1 VSLDNAFVLIDGA
14 PLQLQIHGAV
24 ESELAKGADSV
35 DEFVRGAYDA
45 RQALPWIHISG
56 NIAKEGVMMHILMI
70 ISLAAVSMAGVAEV
84 AISRASADSEEA
96 TLRTLVPKVI
106 SSWESLDITKV
117 EPYYAADANLAYFDI
132 VPLKYNNWAEYRTGV
147 QKALF
152 EPNRSIKLR
161 LNDDLGVH
169 RRGSLAWATVT
180 FGADLVSKE
189 GAATHLD
196 GRWTMVL
203 EKRAHGWIV
212 VHEHVS
218 APLGGS

>member
-1 VSLDNAFVLIDGA
+1 MRKLLGIG
-14 PLQLQIHGAV
+14 
-24 ESELAKGADSV
+24 LAMGIVA
-35 DEFVRGAYDA
+35 G
-45 RQALPWIHISG
+45 
-56 NIAKEGVMMHILMI
+56 
-70 ISLAAVSMAGVAEV
+70 LAAVTIPRAG
-84 AISRASADSEEA
+84 ADSEEA

-106 SSWESLDITKV
+106 SSWESLDITKI
-117 EPYYAADANLAYFDI
+117 EPYYAADADYAYFDI
-132 VPLKYNNWAEYRTGV
+132 MPLKYNNWAEYRAGV

-152 EPNRSIKLR
+152 EPNSSIKLR

-169 RRGSLAWATVT
+169 RRGPLAWATVT
-180 FGADLVSKE
+180 FGADLVSKQ
-189 GAATHLD
+189 GAASHLD

>member
-1 VSLDNAFVLIDGA
+1 MRKLLVIG
-14 PLQLQIHGAV
+14 
-24 ESELAKGADSV
+24 LAMGIVA
-35 DEFVRGAYDA
+35 G
-45 RQALPWIHISG
+45 
-56 NIAKEGVMMHILMI
+56 
-70 ISLAAVSMAGVAEV
+70 LAALTIPRAG
-84 AISRASADSEEA
+84 ADSEEA

-106 SSWESLDITKV
+106 SSWESLDITKI
-117 EPYYAADANLAYFDI
+117 EPYYAADTDFAYFDI
-132 VPLKYNNWAEYRTGV
+132 APMKYNNWAEYRTGV

-152 EPNRSIKLR
+152 EPNSSIKLR

-180 FGADLVSKE
+180 FGADLVSKQ
-189 GAATHLD
+189 GAASHLD

>member
-1 VSLDNAFVLIDGA
+1 MGRMDSS
-14 PLQLQIHGAV
+14 V
-24 ESELAKGADSV
+24 EELKGHRAGGV
-35 DEFVRGAYDA
+35 DEAERGAYDA
-45 RQALPWIHISG
+45 RQALPWCHITRK
-56 NIAKEGVMMHILMI
+56 IAKEGVIMRRLTI
-70 ISLAAVSMAGVAEV
+70 IGLAVVLMAGVTAV
-84 AISRASADSEEA
+84 TISRASADSEEA

-117 EPYYAADANLAYFDI
+117 EPYYAADADFAYFDI
-132 VPLKYNNWAEYRTGV
+132 VPLKYKNWAEYRAGV

-152 EPNRSIKLR
+152 EPNSSIKLR

-180 FGADLVSKE
+180 FAADLVSKQ
-189 GAATHLD
+189 GAASHLD

-203 EKRAHGWIV
+203 EKRARGWIV

>member
-1 VSLDNAFVLIDGA
+1 MRKFLITPIAMVLITGW
-14 PLQLQIHGAV
+14 AV
-24 ESELAKGADSV
+24 MTLSKAAADS
-35 DEFVRGAYDA
+35 
-45 RQALPWIHISG
+45 Q
-56 NIAKEGVMMHILMI
+56 
-70 ISLAAVSMAGVAEV
+70 
-84 AISRASADSEEA
+84 EA
-96 TLRTLVPKVI
+96 TLRTLVPNIIK
-106 SSWESLDITKV
+106 SWESLDISKI
-117 EPYYAADANLAYFDI
+117 ESNYAADADFAYFDL
-132 VPLKYNNWAEYRTGV
+132 VPMKYKNWAEYRVGV

-152 EPNRSIKLR
+152 DPNQSIKLN

-180 FGADLVSKE
+180 FGADIVSKQ
-189 GAATHLD
+189 GASSHLD